1 MHVAAKYLWLIKNI
15 VLALADLMKVLTI
28 EAVRLCLYLL
38 NNILLLGDFGIS
50 ESIRLTEDV
59 LESITPILF
68 FLLYALLY
76 VIIRK

>member
-68 FLLYALLY
+68 FLL
-76 VIIRK
+76 

>member
-59 LESITPILF
+59 LESITAILF

>member
-15 VLALADLMKVLTI
+15 VLALADLMVLTI

-50 ESIRLTEDV
+50 KSIRLTEDV

-68 FLLYALLY
+68 FLL
-76 VIIRK
+76 

>member
-28 EAVRLCLYLL
+28 EAVTLCLYLL

>member
-38 NNILLLGDFGIS
+38 NNILLIEDFGIS

-59 LESITPILF
+59 LESITAILF